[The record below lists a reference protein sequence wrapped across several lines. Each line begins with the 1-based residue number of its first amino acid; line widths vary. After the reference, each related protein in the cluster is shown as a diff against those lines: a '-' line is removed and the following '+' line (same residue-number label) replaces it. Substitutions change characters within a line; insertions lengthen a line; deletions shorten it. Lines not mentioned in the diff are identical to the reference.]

1 MSENMETA
9 EQAEKTEQQ
18 VEKQEKLE
26 KLEEIE
32 APSKPDKQEK
42 VVVGNIYVGK
52 VLKIKPFGA
61 IVSLTGST
69 PGLVHISQIAAGY
82 VQNVEDVLEVGD
94 DVNVKVLSRDPAS
107 GKIALSMK
115 EVPQSEYNED
125 DPESFGGRYIPPPP
139 VITAQAAAA
148 FEEKFK
154 AWQKISN
161 ERIAG
166 LNKRNKRR

>member
-1 MSENMETA
+1 MNDNAETVIETIIENDENITDNA
-9 EQAEKTEQQ
+9 QQ
-18 VEKQEKLE
+18 
-26 KLEEIE
+26 
-32 APSKPDKQEK
+32 
-42 VVVGNIYVGK
+42 VVVGNIYTGA

-61 IVSLTGST
+61 IVSLPGSS

-94 DVNVKVLSRDPAS
+94 EVNVRVLSKDPAS

-115 EVPQSEYNED
+115 DVPQMEYDED
-125 DPESFGGRYIPPPP
+125 DPQGDYFIPPPP
-139 VITAQAAAA
+139 AVTPAAAAA

-154 AWQKISN
+154 AWQKVSN